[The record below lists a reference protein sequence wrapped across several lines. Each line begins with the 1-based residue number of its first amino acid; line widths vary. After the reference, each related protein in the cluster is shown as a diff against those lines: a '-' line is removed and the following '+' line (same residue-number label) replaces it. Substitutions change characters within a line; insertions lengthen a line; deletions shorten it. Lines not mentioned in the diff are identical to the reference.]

1 MPILYLVMTK
11 FIITNFQSQNVQSPL
26 IVKQERS
33 LHSTNETTRA
43 YICYR
48 KTIST
53 QTVAERCKIY
63 A

>member
-1 MPILYLVMTK
+1 L
-11 FIITNFQSQNVQSPL
+11 PL

-33 LHSTNETTRA
+33 LHCIMYPNSTTRA
-43 YICYR
+43 YICYC

-53 QTVAERCKIY
+53 QTVEERCKIY

>member
-1 MPILYLVMTK
+1 M
-11 FIITNFQSQNVQSPL
+11 
-26 IVKQERS
+26 KQLER
-33 LHSTNETTRA
+33 T
-43 YICYR
+43 YR

>member
-1 MPILYLVMTK
+1 MYPYK
-11 FIITNFQSQNVQSPL
+11 
-26 IVKQERS
+26 
-33 LHSTNETTRA
+33 TTRA